1 MKRIIYVLAV
11 FSVWFI
17 SCEKS
22 LEDTYNE
29 LDELSVDEGYFDIDN
44 VDFTMVDEDYELIGN
59 AFVTSNLGFETEE
72 SADQEIP
79 NFLLEKYPLL
89 GNGSKVAIK
98 YGVYNGIGVPED
110 YVSNEVTYEV
120 TAEDYDSQG
129 GSIAQFGNFSSEVEV
144 INFMNS
150 KFSNATQDDELL
162 LIYDFYNGVVNT
174 FTANFKYDQTDGWF
188 KSYEAY
194 VLTTA
199 DYDSQ
204 GGDVA
209 QYDNF
214 SSEQDILDFLSYK
227 YSRASENFIVELT
240 YDFYDGS
247 VSTLINTFQYSESE
261 WSQIESLRENVA
273 VNETYEVTTLDYDS
287 QDGDVAQ
294 YNNFSDP
301 QHIEDFLNSY
311 YDVIVDNAI
320 VLLTYVYYDG
330 SASELT
336 NLFQYDNLGGWKNL
350 TENSYML
357 SDEDYT
363 SLSENM
369 YFESITNASSKLPI
383 YFKNELFPYAV
394 SGDVEGVVYKVV
406 NDDSFTYNYASL
418 IYDGEAW
425 EFLANNYAYQANY
438 TNVNGIWEKD
448 PEGLVVYVVSEL
460 AEDYDYMVDQLSS
473 VEGITSDMLDSMSNY
488 QNFDV
493 REGEATYWSP
503 ENILVALNVLLNSKY
518 TDTFEGQVFKVTYD
532 IYDGGTDWDD
542 EIILEVDADGNFVIS
557 ETEEE

>member
-59 AFVTSNLGFETEE
+59 AFVASNLGFETEE

-273 VNETYEVTTLDYDS
+273 VNEIYEVTTLDYDS